1 MKELVKM
8 FDFFLRRWK
17 LKQLQKQQAKME
29 MDMFEKELLLEAMLT
44 TEEYKR
50 RLMELDN
57 NIEQLRMGRF
67 NKLKKL
73 NNKREM
79 SISNI
84 QNNMGEDSND
94 I

>member
-1 MKELVKM
+1 M
-8 FDFFLRRWK
+8 FDFFLRKWK

-57 NIEQLRMGRF
+57 KIEQLRMARL
-67 NKLKKL
+67 NKLQELDNRREESIKK
-73 NNKREM
+73 E
-79 SISNI
+79 SE
-84 QNNMGEDSND
+84 GEVNHE

>member
-1 MKELVKM
+1 M